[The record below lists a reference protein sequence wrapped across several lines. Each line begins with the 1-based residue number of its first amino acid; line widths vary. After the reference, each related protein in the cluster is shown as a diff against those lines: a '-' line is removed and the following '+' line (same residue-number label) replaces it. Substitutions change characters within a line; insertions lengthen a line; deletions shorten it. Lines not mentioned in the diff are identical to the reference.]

1 MATLNFNATE
11 VTPSSTLKPI
21 PAGKYQAVI
30 VESEL
35 KMTKSGTGSYLELTF
50 EIISGEFA
58 KRRLWA
64 RLNIRNSNPKAVE
77 IAQKDLSA
85 ICYAIN
91 VLHPQDSSELH
102 DKPLTVTV
110 RCVKNLDTGDIQNEI
125 KETLYLLLIQR
136 ELLRK
141 ARCGSCQERS
151 CRCSLGKIS
160 GSGI

>member
-11 VTPSSTLKPI
+11 VTPSTTLEAI

-50 EIISGEFA
+50 EIIAGEFA

-64 RLNIRNSNPKAVE
+64 RLNIKNSNPKAVE
-77 IAQKDLSA
+77 IAQRDLAA
-85 ICYAIN
+85 ICYAVN

-102 DKPLTVTV
+102 DKPLTVAV
-110 RCVKNLDTGDIQNEI
+110 RCAKNQETGELQNEI
-125 KETLYLLLIQR
+125 KGYAAPVSVSSVQPAAPVAAAP
-136 ELLRK
+136 K
-141 ARCGSCQERS
+141 SAPAGAPWAR
-151 CRCSLGKIS
+151 
-160 GSGI
+160 

>member
-1 MATLNFNATE
+1 MQQKSPLE
-11 VTPSSTLKPI
+11 PI

-77 IAQKDLSA
+77 IAQRDLSA

-125 KETLYLLLIQR
+125 KGYSAPVSVSGVQTAPPAAAPV
-136 ELLRK
+136 K
-141 ARCGSCQERS
+141 SAPAGAPWAR
-151 CRCSLGKIS
+151 
-160 GSGI
+160 

>member
-11 VTPSSTLKPI
+11 VTPSSTLEPI

-77 IAQKDLSA
+77 IAQRDLSA

-102 DKPLTVTV
+102 DKLLTVTV

-125 KETLYLLLIQR
+125 KGYSAPVSVSGVQTAPPAAAPV
-136 ELLRK
+136 K
-141 ARCGSCQERS
+141 SAPAGAPWAR
-151 CRCSLGKIS
+151 
-160 GSGI
+160 